1 MKLWE
6 NYLKNSTMLLVPFCL
21 VLMVVAGCGV
31 RKTAKERIVIKH
43 DTIRIENNY
52 ELKQNNAFND
62 ILELKPIDSSKPI
75 IYNGVSYYN
84 ASIRFDKSKIE
95 NVEIKGNETLSQ
107 GSTDK
112 TEIKK
117 NTESKN
123 QNLLWIG
130 IVSVVGLIILAYI
143 LIRYYIPKIN

>member
-1 MKLWE
+1 MKSW
-6 NYLKNSTMLLVPFCL
+6 KNFGIKL
-21 VLMVVAGCGV
+21 VLFYLVLTVVAGCGV
-31 RKTAKERIVIKH
+31 RKTVKERIVIKH
-43 DTIRIENNY
+43 DTIHINNNY
-52 ELKQNNAFND
+52 ELKQNKAFND

-117 NTESKN
+117 NTEKKDN
-123 QNLLWIG
+123 TILYIG
-130 IVSVVGLIILAYI
+130 IAFIVILFIFLWFY
-143 LIRYYIPKIN
+143 LPKLKK